1 MPTTGRTGVVTAPGK
16 RRSRYKRSADPP
28 GMVLMPRDL
37 EVLGHLVRF
46 HRMTGQQIKEIVPFG
61 SVQTANYRLQKLW
74 QHGYVERNYWPLS
87 LGSSPAVYRLSHRG
101 GAALASAIGGDV
113 ARYTRSSAT
122 RDQVFLE
129 HALAVSQVLIAFELA
144 ARRAGH
150 RLAWQIPADA
160 LDRLPDPLEEEKS
173 IPILPDAI
181 LLYEVGNL
189 KVRAFLEVDRGT
201 ESLRRVASKVRGCL
215 AYLASGNYQ
224 RQYGR
229 RTLRLL
235 IVAPSG
241 RRLASLESAVT
252 ATVQRT
258 SAHLSG
264 EAVDDLKIWSAL
276 QENMHSDT
284 VLGDVWSANG
294 RKARFLDGQVE

>member
-1 MPTTGRTGVVTAPGK
+1 
-16 RRSRYKRSADPP
+16 
-28 GMVLMPRDL
+28 MPRDV

-74 QHGYVERNYWPLS
+74 QHGYVERDYWPVS
-87 LGSSPAVYRLSHRG
+87 LGSSPAVYRLSRRG
-101 GAALASAIGGDV
+101 GGALASAIGGDV

-129 HALAVSQVLIAFELA
+129 HALAVSQVLIAFEVA
-144 ARRAGH
+144 ARQAGH
-150 RLAWQIPADA
+150 RLTWQIPVDV
-160 LDRLPDPLEEEKS
+160 LDRLPDPLEEGKR

-189 KVRAFLEVDRGT
+189 KVRAFVEVDCGT

-224 RQYGR
+224 RRFDR

-235 IVAPSG
+235 IVAPSS
-241 RRLASLESAVT
+241 RRLASLESAVN
-252 ATVQRT
+252 ATVQET
-258 SAHLSG
+258 SARLGG
-264 EAVDDLKIWSAL
+264 EATDNLKIWSAL
-276 QENMHSDT
+276 QDHMHANA
-284 VLGDVWSANG
+284 VLGDIWSANG
-294 RKARFLDGQVE
+294 GPTRFLDW